1 MKPDL
6 PYTEYHLRREDET
19 PILVVTPVVDTQVF
33 AKPAMSQPVVS
44 FRRSWQCRI
53 INIFLAG
60 ATGAIGKR
68 LLPQLLARGHQVTT
82 TTRTSAKLNAVRAAG
97 AKAVLRHSRK
107 LGTIRTSIRNSRL
120 PTGCAPKLQN
130 TLSPLPDRRVP
141 VDLSPGATWLA

>member
-1 MKPDL
+1 M
-6 PYTEYHLRREDET
+6 
-19 PILVVTPVVDTQVF
+19 
-33 AKPAMSQPVVS
+33 
-44 FRRSWQCRI
+44 
-53 INIFLAG
+53 NIFLAG